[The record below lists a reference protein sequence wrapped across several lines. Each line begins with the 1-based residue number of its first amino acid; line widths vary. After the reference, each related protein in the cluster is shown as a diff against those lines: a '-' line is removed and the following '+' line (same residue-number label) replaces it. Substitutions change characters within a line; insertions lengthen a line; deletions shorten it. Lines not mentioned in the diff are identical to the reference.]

1 MRHYDPCFQSEFF
14 HSFSVKSFDFLT
26 LSFEYIKK
34 RQIPQFFKIEAV
46 FFTSSYK
53 IKERRKNKFSPIMI
67 QIVFLIF
74 GLLVFIPGQ
83 SVLRA
88 QIPEIQCMGS
98 FLPILAPTAYMQVAL
113 KKHAQLPAMGFWA
126 GGWVAGTVSGDETD

>member
-14 HSFSVKSFDFLT
+14 HSFSVKSFNFLA
-26 LSFEYIKK
+26 LSLEYIKK
-34 RQIPQFFKIEAV
+34 MQILQFFKTEVV
-46 FFTSSYK
+46 FFTNSYK
-53 IKERRKNKFSPIMI
+53 VGERRKKISSIKI

-88 QIPEIQCMGS
+88 QIPEIWCMGS
-98 FLPILAPTAYMQVAL
+98 FLPILAPRACMQIAL
-113 KKHAQLPAMGFWA
+113 KKHAQLPAMGLWA
-126 GGWVAGTVSGDETD
+126 GGWVAATVSGDKID